1 MDRRFLAA
9 ALALGRSALGST
21 WPNPAVGAIVVNAGK
36 AVGRGRTGWRGRP
49 HAEPQ
54 ALAMAGEKANGATLY
69 VSLEPCAHH
78 GATPPCTDSIV
89 AAGVARVVT
98 TMQDPDKRVAGRGL
112 DRLRAAGIDVAA
124 GSMTD
129 EAGRAHA
136 GYLMRQGHNRPH
148 VTLKLAIS
156 ADDAIGRE
164 GEPQV
169 AVTAA
174 AARRHVQALRAR
186 FDAILVGRST
196 VVADDPQL
204 TCRLP
209 GLLDWSPVR
218 VILDSEGRLDGGRK
232 VFDKAAPTWVFTA
245 DDAAHGVVPLPAE
258 EMTTER
264 TTQAGMSGEGADLQ
278 RVAVPRA
285 EGGLDLAAV
294 LKRLAGEGI
303 TRLLVE
309 GGARA
314 ARSFLEADLVD
325 EVMLFRSP
333 VALGGQSVP
342 ALAGLP
348 LSAVEASAR
357 FRRAARR
364 SFGADTM
371 TLYRRTA

>member
-1 MDRRFLAA
+1 MLEALDRRFLAA
-9 ALALGRSALGST
+9 ALALGRSALGTT

-36 AVGRGRTGWRGRP
+36 VVGRGRTGWRGRP

-54 ALAMAGEKANGATLY
+54 ALAMAGENARGATLY
-69 VSLEPCAHH
+69 VSLEPCAHY
-78 GATPPCTDSIV
+78 GATPPCADAIM

-98 TMQDPDKRVAGRGL
+98 TIQDPDKRVAGRGL
-112 DRLRAAGIDVAA
+112 DRLSAAGIEVEA
-124 GSMTD
+124 GPLTD
-129 EAGRAHA
+129 EAAHAHA
-136 GYLMRQGHNRPH
+136 GYLMRQAHNRPH
-148 VTLKLAIS
+148 VTLKLAVS

-169 AVTAA
+169 AVTGP

-186 FDAILVGRST
+186 ADAILVGRGT
-196 VVADDPQL
+196 VEADDPQL

-209 GLLDWSPVR
+209 GLADWSPVR
-218 VILDSEGRLDGGRK
+218 VILDSDARLDSGRR
-232 VFDKAAPTWVFTA
+232 VFDAAAPTWVLQASTSEG
-245 DDAAHGVVPLPAE
+245 DDGSVRRFAL
-258 EMTTER
+258 
-264 TTQAGMSGEGADLQ
+264 
-278 RVAVPRA
+278 PRA
-285 EGGLDLAAV
+285 DGGIDLAAG
-294 LKRLAGEGI
+294 LAHLAGEGI

-309 GGARA
+309 GGART

-333 VALGGQSVP
+333 VALGGRGVP

-348 LSAVEASAR
+348 LSAIEASAR
-357 FRRAARR
+357 LRRDARR